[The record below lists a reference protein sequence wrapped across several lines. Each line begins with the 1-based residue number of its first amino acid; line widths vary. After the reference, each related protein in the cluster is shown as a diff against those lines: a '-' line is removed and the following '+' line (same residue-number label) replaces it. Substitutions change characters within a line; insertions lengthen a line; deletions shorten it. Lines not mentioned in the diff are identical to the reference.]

1 MSFSDYLHRLLEMIE
16 RIRTMEIVSE
26 TQTIIF
32 GALLVFGLLNCVLGY
47 RLLRFWVMLFGFA
60 AGALAGFLIVRRLEV
75 PQKIIYLGAMVGLG
89 IILAVIAFL
98 IYKAGIFLLAAG
110 LGMTAGIYFFRPTT
124 SAMFFLCILMGVA
137 LGILSVRYSRGVI
150 IIATSLMGGAIA
162 GLSLGKIGSLP
173 EIPYGIGMSAGFA
186 LLGMLVQ
193 FTINRPEIEDEEEE
207 SYEDSG
213 ETDKRRARSA
223 DSIDFRLPGGYD
235 EVYYDYPEETYE
247 RPSGRKKKN
256 RDNNDGFHAAGDL

>member
-1 MSFSDYLHRLLEMIE
+1 MSIRDYLQKLLEMIE
-16 RIRTMEIVSE
+16 RVRTMEIVSE
-26 TQTIIF
+26 RQTIIF

-75 PQKIIYLGAMVGLG
+75 SQKIIYLGAMVGLG

-98 IYKAGIFLLAAG
+98 IYKVGIFLLAAG
-110 LGMTAGIYFFRPTT
+110 LGLTAGIYFLRPTT
-124 SAMFFLCILMGVA
+124 SAMFFLCILMGVV
-137 LGILSVRYSRGVI
+137 LGVLSVRFSRGVI

-186 LLGMLVQ
+186 LLGILVQ
-193 FTINRPEIEDEEEE
+193 FTINRPEIDEEDEDDD
-207 SYEDSG
+207 EDSS
-213 ETDKRRARSA
+213 EADKYPAHSA
-223 DSIDFRLPGGYD
+223 DSIDFRFPGGYD
-235 EVYYDYPEETYE
+235 EVYDDYPEETYE
-247 RPSGRKKKN
+247 RPSARKKKKN
-256 RDNNDGFHAAGDL
+256 ESNDGFHAAGDL